1 MRGHLGLRRKFF
13 DNKLRLDKL
22 KQIVNADDNELD
34 LDRKML
40 AVVTKADQPEL
51 FNIVRTL
58 FQSMADQ
65 EEIDLETPPPEWKQI
80 EKFDLDGSFWKLV
93 TTFFGYEDENPT
105 LQKLLLR
112 LMLSEFSH
120 QLGFNAPPAI
130 QQKQLSRSG
139 TNNAVVCLGQWRDS
153 AKQAESYNRLSDE
166 VASLLNIDQ
175 HVIGLEPEKLI
186 GVVTFRNV
194 DRSILIGLLDRVNA
208 TRDKIKSQKI
218 RDIVASRQDEHWVSS
233 VSIPAFQRDA
243 RKAAYEAVAVAAEF
257 FELRNDYREGFDS
270 HTAQEL
276 YQLYVD
282 ELYKFDQLYRHF
294 CYNADIAE
302 AQGWDI
308 LKALRDEIEAAY
320 KNWFLVQ
327 LSLKWGKFVSGGL
340 LEKWEIPQIPNQ
352 YQFYDKH
359 VGSRQKEAD
368 NRKAFVVISDAFRY
382 EAATELSKLLNGKY
396 RIKADL
402 TTQLCVL
409 PSYTALGMASL
420 LPHKQLEY
428 NNKGEVLADGMS
440 TSGTINRSTI
450 LNKVDGIAV
459 QADELTQLKKDEGRQ
474 LLDGKKVVYVYHNE
488 IDTRGENSSTENDVF
503 KATDDAINKLADL
516 VRYIINNLNGN
527 YVVVTA
533 DHGFL
538 FTESSPNDTDKSKL
552 SGKPAGTV
560 VAKKRYLIGHNLPEY
575 EDAWRGKTE
584 ITAKC
589 AGDMEFWIPKG
600 ANRFHFVGGA
610 KFIHGGA
617 MPQEVVVPVLTVR
630 HAKSQKAK
638 KKTLT
643 KSVSIILL
651 GSNHKITTHTH
662 RFKFIQTEPV
672 NDRNKAITV
681 KIAVYDG
688 DETISNIETVSFAST
703 SSNLDDRQQAV
714 MLTMKDQQFDRHKP
728 YKLVI
733 ESALE
738 DDFVRQEYDIKIDR
752 AIADDFDF

>member
-1 MRGHLGLRRKFF
+1 
-13 DNKLRLDKL
+13 
-22 KQIVNADDNELD
+22 NELD

-302 AQGWDI
+302 AQ
-308 LKALRDEIEAAY
+308 
-320 KNWFLVQ
+320 
-327 LSLKWGKFVSGGL
+327 
-340 LEKWEIPQIPNQ
+340 
-352 YQFYDKH
+352 
-359 VGSRQKEAD
+359 
-368 NRKAFVVISDAFRY
+368 
-382 EAATELSKLLNGKY
+382 
-396 RIKADL
+396 
-402 TTQLCVL
+402 
-409 PSYTALGMASL
+409 
-420 LPHKQLEY
+420 
-428 NNKGEVLADGMS
+428 
-440 TSGTINRSTI
+440 
-450 LNKVDGIAV
+450 
-459 QADELTQLKKDEGRQ
+459 
-474 LLDGKKVVYVYHNE
+474 
-488 IDTRGENSSTENDVF
+488 
-503 KATDDAINKLADL
+503 
-516 VRYIINNLNGN
+516 
-527 YVVVTA
+527 
-533 DHGFL
+533 
-538 FTESSPNDTDKSKL
+538 
-552 SGKPAGTV
+552 
-560 VAKKRYLIGHNLPEY
+560 
-575 EDAWRGKTE
+575 
-584 ITAKC
+584 
-589 AGDMEFWIPKG
+589 
-600 ANRFHFVGGA
+600 
-610 KFIHGGA
+610 
-617 MPQEVVVPVLTVR
+617 
-630 HAKSQKAK
+630 
-638 KKTLT
+638 
-643 KSVSIILL
+643 
-651 GSNHKITTHTH
+651 
-662 RFKFIQTEPV
+662 
-672 NDRNKAITV
+672 
-681 KIAVYDG
+681 
-688 DETISNIETVSFAST
+688 
-703 SSNLDDRQQAV
+703 
-714 MLTMKDQQFDRHKP
+714 
-728 YKLVI
+728 
-733 ESALE
+733 
-738 DDFVRQEYDIKIDR
+738 
-752 AIADDFDF
+752 